1 MRLCGMRYKVEPH
14 LPADVLEDVWV
25 DVALGEEE
33 EARKTI
39 DALPKSHPFEIRYL
53 GVEKIDWESCRNV
66 LDQREKE
73 RILKK
78 QW

>member
-1 MRLCGMRYKVEPH
+1 MK
-14 LPADVLEDVWV
+14 AKKIIDV
-25 DVALGEEE
+25 
-33 EARKTI
+33 
-39 DALPKSHPFEIRYL
+39 LPKSHPFEIRYS

>member
-1 MRLCGMRYKVEPH
+1 M
-14 LPADVLEDVWV
+14 
-25 DVALGEEE
+25 ALGEEE
-33 EARKTI
+33 KARKTI
-39 DALPKSHPFEIRYL
+39 DALPKSHPFEIRYSK
-53 GVEKIDWESCRNV
+53 VEKIDWEFCRNV

>member
-1 MRLCGMRYKVEPH
+1 LK
-14 LPADVLEDVWV
+14 AI
-25 DVALGEEE
+25 
-33 EARKTI
+33 KTI

-53 GVEKIDWESCRNV
+53 EVEKIDWESCRDV
-66 LDQREKE
+66 LDQKEKE

>member
-1 MRLCGMRYKVEPH
+1 
-14 LPADVLEDVWV
+14 
-25 DVALGEEE
+25 VALSEEE
-33 EARKTI
+33 KTRKTI
-39 DALPKSHPFEIRYL
+39 DALPKSHPFEIRYSE
-53 GVEKIDWESCRNV
+53 VEKIDWESCRNV